1 MMVLKKKEIIA
12 AALVVLIGMAG
23 YLNWSYQDTVH
34 VRDGESYIETG
45 KKLGEAQYVNS
56 VEEVEENNTGETQET
71 ASEESTE
78 TEGTSDNGENTEAAQ
93 ETSSEGTASEEGG
106 EQNNTE
112 TVSGGTGY
120 FEQARLDK
128 EKSRSKSLEILNET
142 AANENFDAE
151 IRKKAGEKILQQ
163 AQNIEKES
171 QIESIAQSKGY
182 SEICVYVDED
192 KANITV
198 RKNGFS
204 EEDVVKLSEIATD
217 NLKISSKNV
226 KIVEVK

>member
-56 VEEVEENNTGETQET
+56 VEEVDENSG
-71 ASEESTE
+71 
-78 TEGTSDNGENTEAAQ
+78 EAAQ
-93 ETSSEGTASEEGG
+93 ETSENAQTQTSSEEKS
-106 EQNNTE
+106 EPASAEAN
-112 TVSGGTGY
+112 Y

-128 EKSRSKSLEILNET
+128 EKSRSRSLEILNET
-142 AANENFDAE
+142 ASNERFDSE
-151 IRKKAGEKILQQ
+151 IRKKAGDKILAQ

-182 SEICVYVDED
+182 GEICVYIDDD
-192 KANITV
+192 KADITV
-198 RKNGFS
+198 RKDGFS
-204 EEDVVKLSEIATD
+204 EQDALKLTEIATD
-217 NLKISSKNV
+217 NLKISAKNV